1 MKNIK
6 QIDIKNRRVLI
17 RVDFNVPIKN
27 KKIQSDFRIKTVKET
42 INHCIKN
49 NVSIVLMSH
58 LGRPENKDPL
68 LSLFLLKDYL
78 ADFFGVKVYFS
89 DDCISDKAIKKSL
102 NLKPTEIHLLENL
115 RYYPEENSNN
125 DAFAQKLSLHGDVYI
140 NDAFGTSHREHASN
154 SSILKYFKIKAIG
167 FLMMRELNYLDNIF
181 NTESKGIVV
190 LGGSKISTKIKMLK
204 NFINKSSHILIGGA
218 MAFTFLKSKGINVG
232 KSLVEDDMIN
242 EASKILKMANEKN
255 VEIILPVDVVCSEEY
270 SNLSEFRVCNVNEIN
285 NEEMAL
291 DIGPETTM
299 IFEMIIKSSK
309 FIIWNGPLG
318 TFELSNFSTGT
329 HSIAYCISKLTM
341 EKDVVSIIGGG
352 DTASAVILSNLEDT
366 YTHVS
371 TGGGA
376 SLQLLSGEIL
386 KIISSWRKYER

>member
-1 MKNIK
+1 MKTISDININD
-6 QIDIKNRRVLI
+6 QRVLI

-27 KKIQSDFRIKTVKET
+27 KKIQSDFRIKAVKET
-42 INHCIKN
+42 IEHCIKN

-58 LGRPENKDPL
+58 LGRPVNKDPL
-68 LSLFLLKDYL
+68 LSLFILKDYL
-78 ADFFGVKVYFS
+78 SDFFGVQVYFS
-89 DDCISDKAIKKSL
+89 DDCISDEAIKKSL
-102 NLKPTEIHLLENL
+102 NLEPTEIHLLENL
-115 RYYPEENSNN
+115 RYYPEENSND
-125 DAFAQKLSLHGDVYI
+125 DAFARKLSLHGDVYI

-167 FLMMRELNYLDNIF
+167 FLMMREFNYLDNIF

-190 LGGSKISTKIKMLK
+190 LGGAKISTKIKMLK

-232 KSLVEDDMIN
+232 KSLVEDDMIS
-242 EASKILKMANEKN
+242 EASEILEMANEKN
-255 VEIILPVDVVCSEEY
+255 VEIILPVDVVCSKEY
-270 SNLSEFRVCNVNEIN
+270 SNSSEFRVCNVNEIN
-285 NEEMAL
+285 NEEIAL

-299 IFEMIIKSSK
+299 IFEMIIESSMS
-309 FIIWNGPLG
+309 IIWNGPLG
-318 TFELSNFSTGT
+318 AFELSNFSTGT